1 MSTWVLEDPQ
11 ILQLDDINCYLVD
24 IWRFIAP
31 ANSTA
36 PRLSQGHPVTLQTMT
51 QPHLYIHSHSD
62 TQSGTGQSERTKGF
76 RSACQVFV
84 AVALVAVVVMFGL
97 PQQVSAKP
105 MPQSQER
112 VIAQSAQEAVAL
124 FDSFTELSAA
134 DRSDVFSALVADIA
148 RQAALFLGVDVRLM
162 QQSWLRADM
171 AHKLA
176 LINGLTQLGV
186 PYKINAA
193 IENVAFDCS
202 GLVAFAWGKAGVA
215 LSRGSSAQFASAT
228 TVKVEEAQPGD
239 LIWRPGHISMYLGVP
254 SAVLQTPYSGR
265 SVELQMMNERIT
277 SWVKYAN
284 PLL

>member
-1 MSTWVLEDPQ
+1 
-11 ILQLDDINCYLVD
+11 
-24 IWRFIAP
+24 
-31 ANSTA
+31 
-36 PRLSQGHPVTLQTMT
+36 MT
-51 QPHLYIHSHSD
+51 KTHLYAY
-62 TQSGTGQSERTKGF
+62 TESGVCRPKRTLGF
-76 RSACQVFV
+76 KPVCQAFV
-84 AVALVAVVVMFGL
+84 VVALAAAVVMFGQ
-97 PQQVSAKP
+97 PQLVSAKP

-112 VIAQSAQEAVAL
+112 VIAQSAQDAVAL
-124 FDSFTELSAA
+124 FDSFTQLSVA
-134 DRSDVFSALVADIA
+134 DRNEVFAAHVADIA
-148 RQAALFLGVDVRLM
+148 RQAAMFLGVDVRMM
-162 QQSWLRADM
+162 QQAWLAADL
-171 AHKLA
+171 AHQRA

-228 TVKVEEAQPGD
+228 LVKVEEAQPGD

-265 SVELQMMNERIT
+265 SVELQKMNERIT

-284 PLL
+284 PLI